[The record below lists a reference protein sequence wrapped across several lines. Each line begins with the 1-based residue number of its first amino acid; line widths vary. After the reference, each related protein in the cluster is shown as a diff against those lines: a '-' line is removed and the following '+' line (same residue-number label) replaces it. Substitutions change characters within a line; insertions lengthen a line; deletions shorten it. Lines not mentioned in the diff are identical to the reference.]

1 MNILLTILFIIAG
14 LVALL
19 LIIALFT
26 KKEFGVERSIT
37 INKPRM
43 DVFNYARMLKN
54 QEQYSVWVMRDPN
67 VQVVYTGTDGTVG
80 AMSAWKSDNK
90 HVGIGEQEIKKI
102 HEGESIEVEVRF
114 KKPFED
120 TNYARTTVTDAGNGQ
135 SKIATLFYGHN
146 KFPKNLMN
154 LVLDKMLGKD
164 MVKNLENMKNNLEK

>member
-1 MNILLTILFIIAG
+1 MNILLTILFIIVG

-26 KKEFGVERSIT
+26 KKEFSIERSIT
-37 INKPRM
+37 INKPRQV
-43 DVFNYARMLKN
+43 VFDYARMLKN

-67 VQVVYTGTDGTVG
+67 VRIVYTGTDGTVG
-80 AMSAWKSDNK
+80 AMSAWQSDDK

-120 TNYARTTVTDAGNGQ
+120 TNYARTTVNDMGNGQ
-135 SKIATLFYGHN
+135 TMISTEFYGHN
-146 KFPKNLMN
+146 NFPKNLMN